1 MRNVYLAKSENGR
14 LSLGSETNRALF
26 AQDLKDNIGANYRIE
41 RVLKTVSDEL
51 RGYYFGAIIPVVRS
65 TCDQWEDKSGEEVHE
80 IIKKMLFY
88 FEAYNPMTQRVE
100 RFGRSVM
107 KKDDFNNTAKAME
120 FIDVVSDYIVQCG
133 REVPNPEEYKRIRD
147 SAGLR

>member
-1 MRNVYLAKSENGR
+1 
-14 LSLGSETNRALF
+14 
-26 AQDLKDNIGANYRIE
+26 
-41 RVLKTVSDEL
+41 
-51 RGYYFGAIIPVVRS
+51 
-65 TCDQWEDKSGEEVHE
+65 
-80 IIKKMLFY
+80 MLFY

-133 REVPNPEEYKRIRD
+133 REVPDVAEYKRILN
-147 SAGLR
+147 SAETR

>member
-1 MRNVYLAKSENGR
+1 MTNVFIATSSGTGLEFNSDIH
-14 LSLGSETNRALF
+14 RAMF
-26 AQDLKDNIGANYRIE
+26 KDDLKEHKGSKYRIE

-133 REVPNPEEYKRIRD
+133 REVPDVAEYKRILN
-147 SAGLR
+147 SAETR